1 MVQDILAKAEPQMNK
16 AVEHLH
22 DQLRQIRT
30 GRASTAIIDGV
41 TIEQYGQT
49 APLKTVATLSAPDA
63 HTIAIAPWDKSL
75 IPTIE
80 KAIRD
85 TQSLGLN
92 PSNDGVT
99 IRLNI
104 PPMTTDRRQQL
115 TKQVGEQIEACHVS
129 LRNVRHELMDE
140 VKKLEKSGGA
150 TQDDS
155 KFAEAEL
162 NKKIERYRAKL
173 EEIRAAKVAEIMEV

>member
-1 MVQDILAKAEPQMNK
+1 MDK

-22 DQLRQIRT
+22 AELRSIRT
-30 GRASTAIIDGV
+30 GRASTALIDGV

-75 IPTIE
+75 IPVIE
-80 KAIRD
+80 KAIRE

-92 PSNDGVT
+92 PSNDGIV

-104 PPMTTDRRQQL
+104 PPMTTDRRQVL

-129 LRNVRHELMDE
+129 LRNVRHELLDE
-140 VKKLEKSGGA
+140 VKKAAKNGGA
-150 TQDDS
+150 TEDDV
-155 KFAEAEL
+155 KTAEDQL